1 MKRRFL
7 PHLLCCITLFVCSQT
22 LYSSP
27 HPNDDNGENIVVRF
41 VDAHGAPI
49 RRASQTLPEV
59 IRLNG
64 TGSEAT
70 VTVVA
75 TGLTEDISLRVGS
88 GFEVSP
94 TTIAAGTESTAVV
107 VRCTSTLCHVESQL
121 ILRSGDIRT
130 YVNIIAEGTP
140 LPIKDIS
147 SQGTAF
153 DGSAVES
160 QTFDASALSDKGY
173 TIEIKARTD
182 DPSKS
187 VWPYAVTSDG
197 LGFKG
202 YVRSSSMGLMNSKN
216 VFVSEKGISNPANG
230 GTFYNTDGL
239 FHTYRYAVTP
249 DRRVFVYRDG
259 MPVDTFRVADL
270 ALQPEWS
277 EKNGTM
283 QPNLIKNGDFEGESD
298 YSSNAGTTVKIEGWD
313 IYPIDQYNTAQS
325 ISREERSNEVDQNN
339 HVLSTN
345 RYYWEGGWADGE
357 ISQIVDVAPNETY
370 AFSALAKGG
379 IRKNGEQ
386 LATIRIQDLQN
397 DDNKV
402 SMKVTSENYQTY
414 ATDFETR
421 ANTRQIRVYFN
432 LARAAWGDGG
442 SSLRVD
448 DVKLTG
454 MSRIPTQQV
463 GFENLG
469 ADIDYF
475 AVDATGAY
483 APAFATIS
491 TSVDSLLIKGTGASA
506 TFNVTAANLTGDISV
521 TATHGFEVTPAT
533 LPAGTQNATVTVKN
547 LTSLIENTGRIILRS
562 GDMRKEVRLTA
573 YGDALPIK
581 DISSQ
586 GTAFDGSPVE
596 SQTFDASALSDN
608 GYTIE
613 IKARTD
619 DPSKSVW
626 PYAVT
631 SDGLGYKSYVRSS
644 SMGLMNSKNVFV
656 SEKGISNPANG
667 GTFYN
672 TDGLYHTYR
681 YAVTPDRR
689 VFVYRDGMPVD
700 TFRVA
705 DLALQPEW
713 SEKNGAVKPNLIKN
727 GDFEGESNY
736 SDKAGTTTK
745 IEGWDVYPIDQWN
758 STQSITREERSNEVD
773 QNNHVLAIGRY
784 MWEDGWADA
793 EISQIVDV
801 APNET
806 YAFSALAKGGQYSGS
821 PLGSIRIQDLQN
833 DDNSVSLKVTSDSYQ
848 TYASDFETKANTKQ
862 VRVTFQ
868 LGRAKWGASVSSFR
882 LDDVKMTGV
891 SRIPTQQ
898 VGFENLGADIDYF
911 AIDATGAYAPASAS
925 LTTSTDELTINGT
938 DASRSFTVN
947 AENLTGDISVT
958 ATHGFAVS
966 PTVIK
971 AGTKQATVR
980 VTHLTTLIEN
990 TGRIILRSGDMRKE
1004 VALMAY
1010 GTPLPV
1016 KDISSQGTAFDGSA
1030 VESQTFDASALTDK
1044 GYTIE
1049 IKARTD
1055 DPSKSVW
1062 PYAVT
1067 SDGLGFKGY
1076 VRSTSM
1082 GLMNGKNVF
1091 VSEKGISNPA
1101 NGGTFYN
1108 TDGRFHTYRYAVTP
1122 DRRVFVYR
1130 DGLPVDTFR
1139 VADLALQ
1146 PEWSEKNGKVMKN
1159 LLKNGNFE
1167 GEYNFSKSQNIT
1179 KFIEGW
1185 DVYPYD
1191 QYNSY
1196 QDIDREER
1204 SNEVDQ
1210 NNHVLSI
1217 HRYMWEGGWADA
1229 EISQIVDVASD
1240 DIYTFSALAKGG
1252 IRSNG
1257 DILGSIRIQDL
1268 QNDDNNVNLKVTSD
1282 SYQKYSVD
1290 FETRANTKQ
1299 IRIAFQLGRAAWGA
1313 SVSAFRIDDARLIGT
1328 SRIPTQQVGFEN
1340 LGADIDYF
1348 AIDATGPFAP
1358 ALPGLTVKDINDAIQ
1373 TATDSDGQLRARIVN
1388 QQLELMGAEDHS
1400 RVVVYQIDG
1409 KQVAAINDYCAGTGI
1424 ALPRRDIYIVAVFK
1438 DGKRQIIKVM

>member
-1 MKRRFL
+1 MKRRVL
-7 PHLLCCITLFVCSQT
+7 QHLLCCTTLLVCSQAIFA
-22 LYSSP
+22 SP
-27 HPNDDNGENIVVRF
+27 QMKDDNGEGIVVRF

-59 IRLNG
+59 IRLKG

-70 VTVVA
+70 VTVSA
-75 TGLTEDISLRVGS
+75 TGLTEDISLRVGP
-88 GFEVSP
+88 GFEVTP
-94 TTIAAGTESTAVV
+94 TTISAGTESTPVV
-107 VRCTSTLCHVESQL
+107 VRCTTTRSHVESQL

-130 YVNIIAEGTP
+130 YVDIEAEGTP
-140 LPIKDIS
+140 LPSKDIS

-187 VWPYAVTSDG
+187 VLPYAVTSDG

-202 YVRSSSMGLMNSKN
+202 YVRSTSMGLMNSKN

-277 EKNGTM
+277 EKSGAM

-454 MSRIPTQQV
+454 MSRVPTQQV

-533 LPAGTQNATVTVKN
+533 LPAGTQNATLTVKN
-547 LTSLIENTGRIILRS
+547 LTSLIENTGRIILRA
-562 GDMRKEVRLTA
+562 GDLRKEVKLTA
-573 YGDALPIK
+573 YGDALPVK

-586 GTAFDGSPVE
+586 GTAFDGSAVE
-596 SQTFDASALSDN
+596 SQTFDASALSDK

-619 DPSKSVW
+619 DPSKSVL

-631 SDGLGYKSYVRSS
+631 SDGLGFKGYVRST

-672 TDGLYHTYR
+672 TDGL
-681 YAVTPDRR
+681 
-689 VFVYRDGMPVD
+689 
-700 TFRVA
+700 
-705 DLALQPEW
+705 
-713 SEKNGAVKPNLIKN
+713 
-727 GDFEGESNY
+727 
-736 SDKAGTTTK
+736 
-745 IEGWDVYPIDQWN
+745 
-758 STQSITREERSNEVD
+758 
-773 QNNHVLAIGRY
+773 
-784 MWEDGWADA
+784 
-793 EISQIVDV
+793 
-801 APNET
+801 
-806 YAFSALAKGGQYSGS
+806 
-821 PLGSIRIQDLQN
+821 
-833 DDNSVSLKVTSDSYQ
+833 
-848 TYASDFETKANTKQ
+848 
-862 VRVTFQ
+862 
-868 LGRAKWGASVSSFR
+868 
-882 LDDVKMTGV
+882 
-891 SRIPTQQ
+891 
-898 VGFENLGADIDYF
+898 
-911 AIDATGAYAPASAS
+911 
-925 LTTSTDELTINGT
+925 
-938 DASRSFTVN
+938 
-947 AENLTGDISVT
+947 
-958 ATHGFAVS
+958 
-966 PTVIK
+966 
-971 AGTKQATVR
+971 
-980 VTHLTTLIEN
+980 
-990 TGRIILRSGDMRKE
+990 
-1004 VALMAY
+1004 
-1010 GTPLPV
+1010 
-1016 KDISSQGTAFDGSA
+1016 
-1030 VESQTFDASALTDK
+1030 
-1044 GYTIE
+1044 
-1049 IKARTD
+1049 
-1055 DPSKSVW
+1055 
-1062 PYAVT
+1062 
-1067 SDGLGFKGY
+1067 
-1076 VRSTSM
+1076 
-1082 GLMNGKNVF
+1082 
-1091 VSEKGISNPA
+1091 
-1101 NGGTFYN
+1101 
-1108 TDGRFHTYRYAVTP
+1108 FHTYRYAVTP

-1159 LLKNGNFE
+1159 LLKNGDFE
-1167 GEYNFSKSQNIT
+1167 GEYNFSESQNIT

-1196 QDIDREER
+1196 QNISHEER

-1257 DILGSIRIQDL
+1257 DILGSINIQDL
-1268 QNDDNNVNLKVTSD
+1268 QNTDNKVNVKVTSD

-1290 FETRANTKQ
+1290 FETKANTKQ

-1373 TATDSDGQLRARIVN
+1373 TATDSDGQLRARIIN
-1388 QQLELMGAEDHS
+1388 QQLELLGAEDHS

-1438 DGKRQIIKVM
+1438 DGKRQVIKVM